1 MKHIINFLGSGLMLL
16 LLTTGCKKDKELNH
30 TQVSAVKTLFA
41 PANDNYIKLDPK
53 AGATDFEW
61 EQARAEDNG
70 VVLYEVVFDKTDG
83 DFSNPLYSYSSEGN
97 GMMNRLSLSHGELN
111 KIASKSGIEPLMIGK
126 VKWTVRS
133 SKGINVQQS
142 PQSWILELERPA
154 GFSEI
159 PAELFLVGSA
169 TETGETLSA
178 ARPFKKTSTGV
189 FEIYTKIKDG
199 SYHFTNSNTGN
210 PKTYSVTEGTLK
222 DDGTISVAGG
232 EKVYKIVVDFN
243 NASATYTEIESV
255 GVFLSGD
262 NRVIF
267 NLPYTSNGLFVA
279 KDAAVSFK
287 QEGWGRDERYKIRF
301 AVKKEDGSSTTEWMG
316 SANSD
321 NQAPTDATP
330 PAFYYLVPVN
340 NSQYDFAFKFN
351 KAADNKKVDMTLIL
365 NATSTYTHTVVIK

>member
-1 MKHIINFLGSGLMLL
+1 MKHIINFLGTGLMLL
-16 LLTTGCKKDKELNH
+16 LLTTGCKKDNELNH
-30 TQVSAVKTLFA
+30 TQVSTVKTLFA

-83 DFSNPLYSYSSEGN
+83 DFSKPLYSYSAEGN
-97 GMMNRLSLSHGELN
+97 GMMNRLSLSHAELN
-111 KIASKSGIEPLMIGK
+111 KIASKAGIEPLNIGK

-142 PQSWILELERPA
+142 QEAYTLELERPA

-159 PAELFLVGSA
+159 PGELFLAGAAS
-169 TETGETLSA
+169 ETGESLSA
-178 ARPFKKTSTGV
+178 ARPFKKTATGV
-189 FEIYTKIKDG
+189 FEIYTSIKDG
-199 SYHFTNSNTGN
+199 SYYFTNSNTGT
-210 PKTYSVTEGTLK
+210 PKIYSVVDGNLK
-222 DDGTISVAGG
+222 DEGTISSAGG
-232 EKVYKIVVDFN
+232 TKVYRIVVDFN
-243 NASATYTEIESV
+243 TASATYTEIESV

-262 NRVIF
+262 NKVIF

-279 KDAAVSFK
+279 TNAAVSFK

-301 AVKKEDGSSTTEWMG
+301 SVKKQDGSSATEWMG
-316 SANSD
+316 SVNSD
-321 NQAPTDATP
+321 NQAPTETTP

-340 NSQYDFAFKFN
+340 DSQYDFAFKFN
-351 KAADNKKVDMTLIL
+351 KAADNKNVDMTLQL
-365 NATSTYTHTVVIK
+365 NATSAYTHSVVIK